1 MWYSAAGYCCFFYGS
16 YFFLTCF
23 PTYLLEYRHLSIKS
37 LGIVAS
43 LPLLAGM
50 VGDIA
55 GGSLTDRGYK
65 KTGKL
70 KFARRSVAA
79 PCMLSS
85 AACLIPAATAHA
97 ASTAL
102 AWL

>member
-16 YFFLTCF
+16 YFFLTWF

-50 VGDIA
+50 VGCIA
-55 GGSLTDRGYK
+55 GGSLTYRVYK

-70 KFARRSVAA
+70 KSARRIGAA
-79 PCMLSS
+79 PCILAS
-85 AACLIPAATAHA
+85 AAFLIPPATTPSAPTHVP
-97 ASTAL
+97 
-102 AWL
+102 

>member
-16 YFFLTCF
+16 YFFLTWF

-55 GGSLTDRGYK
+55 GGSLTDRVFK

-70 KFARRSVAA
+70 KFARRIVAA
-79 PCMLSS
+79 PCMLAS
-85 AACLIPAATAHA
+85 AACLIPARRGQQAQTH
-97 ASTAL
+97 
-102 AWL
+102 